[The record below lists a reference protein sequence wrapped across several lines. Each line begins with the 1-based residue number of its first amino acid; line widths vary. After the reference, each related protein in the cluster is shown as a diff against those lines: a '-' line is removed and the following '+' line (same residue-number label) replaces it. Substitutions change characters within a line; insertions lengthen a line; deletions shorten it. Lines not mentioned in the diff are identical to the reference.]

1 MGEFLRNPVV
11 FSDFDGTIT
20 EKDVIISIM
29 EQFAPEG
36 WEQIH
41 SDLMT
46 GVIDIDEG
54 IKRMFNLIPSEKKGE
69 IVQWCKNNVKIRE
82 GFDKFLKF
90 LKERNV
96 PFIILSGGV
105 DFYIYP
111 IMEPYMDLI
120 TKIYS
125 NKGIFSGKYIDVD
138 FIYRCDSL
146 CKRHCGICKPYI
158 LKEYRDRNTIIYIG
172 DGITDL
178 DGAVYS
184 DIIFATGY
192 LASYLEKLQIKYNE
206 YYNFYEIKKELQKLI

>member
-1 MGEFLRNPVV
+1 LKDPAV

-20 EKDVIISIM
+20 QRDVIISIM
-29 EQFAPEG
+29 EQFAPEE
-36 WEQIH
+36 WKKIH

-46 GVIDIDEG
+46 GVIDVDLG
-54 IKRMFNLIPSEKKGE
+54 IKKMFNLIPSEKKDE
-69 IVQWCKNNVKIRE
+69 IVQWCKENVKLRD
-82 GFDKFLKF
+82 GFEDFLLFLK
-90 LKERNV
+90 KRNI

-125 NKGIFSGKYIDVD
+125 NRGIFSGNYIDVD
-138 FIYRCDSL
+138 FIYKCNSL

-158 LKEYRDRNTIIYIG
+158 LKNYKDKNSLIYIG

-178 DGAVYS
+178 DGALYS

-192 LASYLEKLQIKYNE
+192 LVDYLQKLHIKYNE
-206 YYNFYEIKKELQKLI
+206 YYNFYDIKIKLQRLL